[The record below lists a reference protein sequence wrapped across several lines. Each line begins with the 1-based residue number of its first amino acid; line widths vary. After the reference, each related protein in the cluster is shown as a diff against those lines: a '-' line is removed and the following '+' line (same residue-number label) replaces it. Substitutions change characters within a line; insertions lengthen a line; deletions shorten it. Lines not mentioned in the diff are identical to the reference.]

1 MTTAIFFSGL
11 VAGFLIGWIGMA
23 LLTMASLH
31 NREKVLVEQTPSSCD
46 DGRGQI

>member
-1 MTTAIFFSGL
+1 MIEMIFFGGL

-31 NREKVLVEQTPSSCD
+31 NRQKILVERASASHEDC
-46 DGRGQI
+46 RN